1 MLLQAPSIG
10 LSIAEVIVRIVC
22 LCILLLCWII
32 STTRAQGIDAERV
45 DEIIVTATRMD
56 RAMRDVARSISVVE
70 KNHIQNATQL
80 IGMDEVLSGVPGLYM
95 QNRYNFAQDLRVAVR
110 GFGVRSAFG
119 IRGIKI
125 LVDDIPETVPDGQ
138 AQVDSIDLA
147 SAEQIEVLR
156 GPASSLY
163 GNASGGVIS
172 IVSELGGE
180 TPFVEG
186 KLAFGELGYEKYQF
200 KTGGKWSRIEYLVNA
215 SHQNFN
221 GYRDHSAGS
230 GDLLN
235 SKFRLN
241 ISDRD
246 SLAISFNHTDQP
258 NEQDPG
264 GIDAAQAG
272 ANPRSARDRNVLFDT
287 GEELSQQ
294 KLGLVYRSDRFGGD
308 LLLRNYYVWRDFAN
322 RLPFVDGGSV
332 DLDRYFY
339 GVGAQYGLTDL
350 FSGKLSL
357 TMGFDVDRQDD
368 DRLRFENNEGVI
380 GDLTFDQNE
389 QVDSSGIYLQADY
402 RLSQAWVINA
412 GIRYDDL
419 RYDVTDRFLGDGD
432 DSGRRDFSDTSP
444 AVSISYHME
453 SGILFA
459 SYSSSFETPTTTE
472 LANPDASGGFNQ
484 TIAPQ
489 EADNWE
495 LGWRRANEN
504 LSYEL
509 VIFEIDLEN
518 ELVPFE
524 LAAFPGRTFYRNA
537 ADSSRSGVEAAL
549 TWVMGGGFSVDL
561 SYTWSDFKF
570 DNFVD
575 DDGNDFSGKQ
585 LAGLPRHFGY
595 FGFDYDS
602 ESGLT
607 ATVETVYSGRLFAD
621 TANMVPVPGY
631 TISNL
636 RLSRDI
642 AAGSWILRPYLGINN
657 IFDERYN
664 DNIRVNA
671 AGDRYFEPAP
681 DRNIY
686 AGIVVRFE

>member
-1 MLLQAPSIG
+1 MLLQTLPIG
-10 LSIAEVIVRIVC
+10 LSIAEDIVRIVC
-22 LCILLLCWII
+22 LSILLLCSII
-32 STTRAQGIDAERV
+32 STTRAQGSEAEALE
-45 DEIIVTATRMD
+45 EILVTATRIE
-56 RAMRDVARSISVVE
+56 RAVGDVGRSISVVG
-70 KNHIQNATQL
+70 KDRIQSATQL
-80 IGMDEVLSGVPGLYM
+80 IGMDEVLNSVPGLYM
-95 QNRYNFAQDLRVAVR
+95 QNRYNFAQDLRIAVR

-138 AQVDSIDLA
+138 AQVDSIDLG
-147 SAEQIEVLR
+147 SAEQIEILR

-163 GNASGGVIS
+163 GNAAGGVIS
-172 IVSELGGE
+172 VVSELGAD

-186 KLAFGELGYEKYQF
+186 KLAFGELGYEKYQL
-200 KTGGKWSRIEYLVNA
+200 KVGGQFSSVDYLINA
-215 SHQNFN
+215 SHQNFD
-221 GYRDHSAGS
+221 GYRDHSSSS

-235 SKFRLN
+235 SKFRIRITDHDLLT
-241 ISDRD
+241 I
-246 SLAISFNHTDQP
+246 AFNHADQP
-258 NEQDPG
+258 DEQDPG
-264 GIDAAQAG
+264 GIDAAQAE
-272 ANPRSARDRNVLFDT
+272 AAPQSARARNVLFDT

-294 KLGLVYRSDRFGGD
+294 KLGLVYRTDRFGGD
-308 LLLRNYYVWRDFAN
+308 LLLRNYYVWRHFAN

-339 GVGAQYGLTDL
+339 GVGAQFGLTDL

-419 RYDVTDRFLGDGD
+419 RYDVTDRFVGDGD
-432 DSGRRDFSDTSP
+432 ESGRRDFSDTSP
-444 AVSISYHME
+444 SVSISYHTD

-484 TIAPQ
+484 TIDPQ

-509 VIFEIDLEN
+509 AVFEIDLEN

-537 ADSSRSGVEAAL
+537 SDSSRAGVEAAL
-549 TWVMGGGFSVDL
+549 TWIMGGGFSVEV
-561 SYTWSDFKF
+561 SYTWSDFEF

-585 LAGLPRHFGY
+585 LPGLPRHFGY
-595 FGFDYDS
+595 FGVDYDS

-607 ATVETVYSGRLFAD
+607 ATVETAYSGRLFAD
-621 TANMVPVPGY
+621 TANTGSVPGY

-642 AAGSWILRPYLGINN
+642 DAGSWIFRPYLGINN